1 MSEWYQ
7 AEDVNTERG
16 NNVYINEV
24 LRACDTLCPNEYSD
38 NEKYRWCDE
47 LSAMLT
53 QEYLKKYNKV
63 TVEAEQDGSYLL
75 PEGVTFEMVDRII
88 DGARE
93 IDKRDFRSYDIKYYY
108 GRFGRFV
115 LPVRNRVRGSI
126 DVVYLKKHEPIRNVD
141 INDTVQFFRGDEP
154 GFLVKTTQLQKGDN
168 VTIKTDNHTFEN
180 IPILET
186 VQTSGP
192 LIELFALDKA
202 SDRGM
207 ADLDEGGE
215 YCFAEVPK
223 NTFDELFAAEAL
235 NVSVGLE
242 ADVHRILTDETV
254 CDAPY
259 DRMYIDYVNAQI
271 CYYQRDFDT
280 YNQHMNLFNQ
290 RLMAYQAWLQQRRV
304 QDKDGKIVNWW

>member
-1 MSEWYQ
+1 
-7 AEDVNTERG
+7 
-16 NNVYINEV
+16 
-24 LRACDTLCPNEYSD
+24 
-38 NEKYRWCDE
+38 
-47 LSAMLT
+47 MLT

-93 IDKRDFRSYDIKYYY
+93 IDKRDFRSYGIKYYY
-108 GRFGRFV
+108 GRSGRFV
-115 LPVRNRVRGSI
+115 FPVRNRVRGSI
-126 DVVYLKKHEPIRNVD
+126 DVVYLKKHEPIRNVV
-141 INDTVQFFRGDEP
+141 INDTVRFYREDETGFF
-154 GFLVKTTQLQKGDN
+154 LKTTQLQKGDS

-186 VQTSGP
+186 AQTSGP
-192 LIELFALDKA
+192 LIEIFA
-202 SDRGM
+202 SDGASGRGT

-215 YCFAEVPK
+215 YCFAEVPE
-223 NTFDELFAAEAL
+223 NTFDNLFDEGSL
-235 NVSVGLE
+235 INSVALE
-242 ADVHRILTDETV
+242 AEMRRIVTDETV

-259 DRMYIDYVNAQI
+259 DRMYIDFVNAQI

-290 RLMAYQAWLQQRRV
+290 RLMSYQAWLQQRRV
-304 QDKDGKIVNWW
+304 QDKDGKIINWW